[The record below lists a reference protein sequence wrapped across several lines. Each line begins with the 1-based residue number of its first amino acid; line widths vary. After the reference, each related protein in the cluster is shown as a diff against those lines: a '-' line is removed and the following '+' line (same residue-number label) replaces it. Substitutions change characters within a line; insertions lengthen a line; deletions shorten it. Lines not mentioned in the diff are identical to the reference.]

1 MKTQKFCLIILFCLF
16 FSSLA
21 LADEWTIVGQLN
33 VGRDQGC
40 QSVLLPGGQSV
51 LITGGLP
58 TGSIEPTASCEIFD
72 FETNQSI
79 FINSLPTP
87 VSGHCLIELDLDEAK
102 EYLTIVKGILF

>member
-1 MKTQKFCLIILFCLF
+1 MKTLKISVIIVFFLFD
-16 FSSLA
+16 SL
-21 LADEWTIVGQLN
+21 LMADNWTIVGQLN
-33 VGRDQGC
+33 IGRDQGC

>member
-1 MKTQKFCLIILFCLF
+1 MKTLKISVIIVFFLFD
-16 FSSLA
+16 SL
-21 LADEWTIVGQLN
+21 LMADEWTIVGQLN

-102 EYLTIVKGILF
+102 EYLTIVKVYYFK

>member
-1 MKTQKFCLIILFCLF
+1 MKTLKISVIIVFFLFD
-16 FSSLA
+16 SL
-21 LADEWTIVGQLN
+21 LMADEWTIVGQLN

>member
-16 FSSLA
+16 FSSL
-21 LADEWTIVGQLN
+21 LMADEWTIVGQLN

-51 LITGGLP
+51 LITGGIPL
-58 TGSIEPTASCEIFD
+58 GSTKPTASCEIFD
-72 FETNQSI
+72 FETNQSS
-79 FINSLPTP
+79 FTDSLPVP
-87 VSGHCLIELDLDEAK
+87 LSGHCLIELDLDEAK